1 MGPIKPFTIKGKIYN
16 LMLSAKES
24 KDYVAIDEESLPKKK
39 GSKVSN
45 SALSANIAA
54 ITKEYFP
61 GHRFCYFTKGNST
74 QRFIAVVHEPEPQIE
89 KNVAIV
95 GFGLAYTAQIESPL
109 ANGKPSI
116 RIGQP
121 PKVAEFIE
129 IKGYAFFAGA
139 WSR

>member
-1 MGPIKPFTIKGKIYN
+1 MGPLKPFTIKGKIYN
-16 LMLSAKES
+16 MMLRAKES
-24 KDYVAIDEESLPKKK
+24 KDYIAIDEESLPRRK

-45 SALSANIAA
+45 STLSANISA

-61 GHRFCYFTKGNST
+61 GHRFCYFTKGDST
-74 QRFIAVVHEPEPQIE
+74 QRFIAVSYDPCAQIE

-95 GFGLAYTAQIESPL
+95 GFDLAYTAQIENPPT
-109 ANGKPSI
+109 NGKPAV

-121 PKVAEFIE
+121 PKVSEFIE